1 MAFISTISDD
11 EAEGP
16 AAEMYA
22 RDRAQMGYVANYTRA
37 FAHRPAVFDAWRQ
50 LNMSIKGGMDLR
62 RYELATLAA
71 ARRLRPSYCSLAHGK
86 VLVDRFVDPET
97 MRRIVADPKSA
108 DLDPVDL
115 AVMELADK
123 VATDATA
130 VTQAD
135 IDRLRDL
142 GLSDVDGVDV
152 VAAAAAR
159 CFWST
164 ALDAL
169 GVLPDRSFAEFEP
182 QLRDALTVGRPIE
195 ADGP

>member
-37 FAHRPAVFDAWRQ
+37 FARRPAVFEAWRQ
-50 LNMSIKGGMDLR
+50 LNKSIRGGMDLR

-71 ARRLRPSYCSLAHGK
+71 ARRLRSSYCSLAHGK
-86 VLVDRFVDPET
+86 VLVDRFVDPKT
-97 MRRIVADPKSA
+97 LRRIVADPRSA
-108 DLDPVDL
+108 DLDPVDV

-123 VATDATA
+123 VAGDATT

-142 GLSDVDGVDV
+142 GLSDADVVDV

-159 CFWST
+159 CFWSP

-169 GVLPDRSFAEFEP
+169 GVLPDASFAEFEP
-182 QLRDALTVGRPIE
+182 LLRDALIVGRPIE
-195 ADGP
+195 EDGP